1 MTAAAAGRTRARRG
15 DGDLLRGELLR
26 AAEELL
32 VEAGDSSRITL
43 RAVAKR
49 ARVTTPSVYLHFTDK
64 AALVDAV
71 CLSVWHKLG
80 RRMDEAAADAPDPF
94 DGLRRRGMAYVRF
107 GLDHPVHYRVL
118 MMQPPPPAA
127 TGGAAAVAARDCF
140 AHMLDAVA
148 ACVRVGV
155 FRGEPEPLALS
166 LWAAVHGVIS
176 LLISKPNFPWPD
188 DVDGF
193 VDDCV
198 RMAGMGAAVVSRVP
212 AGEGRPGARGLA
224 RQLDTLVAGL
234 HHPPHD
240 HPQHGEGRRAVTD
253 RQGEPA

>member
-1 MTAAAAGRTRARRG
+1 MAAVGRTRARRG

-26 AAEELL
+26 VAEELL
-32 VEAGDSSRITL
+32 VEAGDSSGVTL
-43 RAVAKR
+43 RGVAER
-49 ARVTTPSVYLHFTDK
+49 AGVTTPSVYLHFADK

-71 CLSVWHKLG
+71 CLSVWHRLG

-118 MMQPPPPAA
+118 MMQPPQPAA

-140 AHMLDAVA
+140 AHLLDAVA

-166 LWAAVHGVIS
+166 LWAAVHGATS

-188 DVDGF
+188 DLDGF
-193 VDDCV
+193 VDGCV
-198 RMAGMGAAVVSRVP
+198 RMAGMGAAVLSRLAVGEHLP
-212 AGEGRPGARGLA
+212 HAHRLAGE
-224 RQLDTLVAGL
+224 LDTLVAGL
-234 HHPPHD
+234 AWSSDEPTTD
-240 HPQHGEGRRAVTD
+240 ENGELA
-253 RQGEPA
+253 